1 MTIEKRLQ
9 EIGAL
14 PEQELGELA
23 EAVREQAEHLVRS
36 DPRQL
41 PTLLAA
47 LREASQVRKQF
58 LPWARWIEGMT
69 EQGQGRPAIA
79 EPLLRQASQWFRRH
93 GDRHTA
99 ARIDLPLMDAVACL
113 GRHREAKRIGRR
125 ALEVFSTAG
134 DRPRMASAL
143 INLGG
148 LADIRDQVREALA
161 SWQQARRTLAEGDR
175 LRQGLIEISMGGAW
189 QALGRFRRSAALYTH
204 AANLLADE
212 GAAALELQPRLGLA
226 EVRALLG
233 ELGQALAEIQEIES
247 QAEQYGNLTIL
258 FEARLLLAR
267 IELDLGHLNRT
278 ATIAAANQTACTEE
292 GRFDDAARF
301 TALRA
306 LALVQGAEPE
316 ADQAVA
322 SAEQS
327 LQDAGLD
334 LAAAVLRVELAGLG
348 RPAPVAQLLRDAKR
362 LEQAGMAVQA
372 DLARLRSAEVL
383 VRDDA
388 ARAARLCRQV
398 LRRRHV
404 SVWPRIEAHRL
415 LAETLAVQDLSAAIR
430 HLRSAAR
437 LAESTR
443 GRLSS
448 ENDRAAVTARAATV
462 YESLVELLLR
472 RGDARSRRQAF
483 DLVARVK
490 SRSLLE
496 ALDRRRDLE
505 WVGNPE
511 LVQRWNA
518 IRQELAAML
527 ATIEGKRG
535 EHARYSAAVVERR
548 IRHLSVRMEDVEL
561 ELARSVP
568 GLGIALGRD
577 SEAHLRFALGA
588 GERYLELFFAGADLV
603 IFDLDRCGLRVMTH
617 RHAREQIE
625 ERIEAVRFQLSK
637 ATFGRRCLEVAGTF
651 LTDQVRSHLGYLGE
665 LVLAT
670 ITDRPAPQ
678 QLLVAPHGLLHHL
691 PLAALELGG
700 EPLLCH
706 CPVAVAPGSAILGR
720 LLRRPQQ
727 RPHQLGIAGSAPNGL
742 PEIDREVIEIA
753 SRFADALVVH
763 GATSE
768 HVRTLLTT
776 CDAVHV
782 ASHGAFQPL
791 FPAGSGLRLEDQWL
805 TALDL
810 LQLPIRARLVSL
822 SACAS
827 GQVAVTPGEELIG
840 VVRALLAA
848 GTQTAI
854 LAPGALDDSI
864 ARQAALLLYDRLLND
879 GPGAALRHAL
889 LCLRDEH
896 PHPALWAALQ
906 LYGNPRPWEDQT

>member
-1 MTIEKRLQ
+1 MSIEKRLQ
-9 EIGAL
+9 EIGTL
-14 PEQELGELA
+14 PEQELRELA
-23 EAVREQAEHLVRS
+23 EAVREQAERLVRS
-36 DPRQL
+36 DPSRL
-41 PTLLAA
+41 PPLLAA
-47 LREASQVRKQF
+47 LREAAQARKQF
-58 LPWARWIEGMT
+58 LPWAWWIEGMT
-69 EQGQGRPAIA
+69 EQGQGRPATA
-79 EPLLRQASQWFRRH
+79 TPLLRQASQWFRRH
-93 GDRHTA
+93 GDQHTA

-113 GRHREAKRIGRR
+113 GRHREARQIGRR

-148 LADIRDQVREALA
+148 LADIRDQVREALSA
-161 SWQQARRTLAEGDR
+161 WQKARRTLAEGDR

-189 QALGRFRRSAALYTH
+189 QALGRFRRSAAMYTH
-204 AANLLADE
+204 AATLLAEE
-212 GAAALELQPRLGLA
+212 GAAALALQPRLGLA
-226 EVRALLG
+226 EMRALLG
-233 ELGQALAEIQEIES
+233 EVGQALTEIQEIEV
-247 QAEQYGNLTIL
+247 QAERYGNLTIL

-267 IELDLGHLNRT
+267 IELDLGHLHRT
-278 ATIAAANQTACTEE
+278 ATIAAANQPACVQE

-301 TALRA
+301 AALKA
-306 LALVQGAEPE
+306 LALVQGSEPE

-322 SAEQS
+322 EAEQA
-327 LQDAGLD
+327 LHEAGLN

-348 RPAPVAQLLRDAKR
+348 RPVPVAQLLSDASR
-362 LEQAGMAVQA
+362 LDRAGMAVQA

-383 VRDDA
+383 VKDDA
-388 ARAARLCRQV
+388 GRAARLCRQV
-398 LRRRHV
+398 SRRRHV

-415 LAETLAVQDLSAAIR
+415 LAETLVAQDAPAAIR
-430 HLRSAAR
+430 HLRSAVR

-448 ENDRAAVTARAATV
+448 ENDRAAVTARAAAV
-462 YESLVELLLR
+462 YERLVELLLR
-472 RGDARSRRQAF
+472 RGDARARRQAF

-511 LVQRWNA
+511 LVHRWNA

-548 IRHLSVRMEDVEL
+548 IRQLSVRMEDVEL
-561 ELARSVP
+561 ELARAVP
-568 GLGIALGRD
+568 GLGLALGRD
-577 SEAHLRFALGA
+577 PEARLRSALGP
-588 GERYLELFFAGADLV
+588 GERYLELFFAGDDLV
-603 IFDLDRCGLRVMTH
+603 VFDLDRSGMRVLTH
-617 RHAREQIE
+617 SRAREQVE
-625 ERIEAVRFQLSK
+625 ERIGAVRFQLSK
-637 ATFGRRCLEVAGTF
+637 ATFGRRCLEVAGAF
-651 LTDQVRSHLGYLGE
+651 LTNQVRSHLSYLGE

-670 ITDRPAPQ
+670 LADRPAPK

-727 RPHQLGIAGSAPNGL
+727 RPRQLGIAGSAPNGL
-742 PEIDREVIEIA
+742 PEIDREVTEIA
-753 SRFADALVVH
+753 SRFANARVVQ
-763 GATSE
+763 GATSD
-768 HVRTLLTT
+768 HVRNLLTT

-791 FPAGSGLRLEDQWL
+791 FPAGSGIRLEDQWL

-840 VVRALLAA
+840 VVRALFAA
-848 GTQTAI
+848 GAQTAI
-854 LAPGALDDSI
+854 LAPGALDDTV
-864 ARQAALLLYDRLLND
+864 ARQGALLLYDRMLSD